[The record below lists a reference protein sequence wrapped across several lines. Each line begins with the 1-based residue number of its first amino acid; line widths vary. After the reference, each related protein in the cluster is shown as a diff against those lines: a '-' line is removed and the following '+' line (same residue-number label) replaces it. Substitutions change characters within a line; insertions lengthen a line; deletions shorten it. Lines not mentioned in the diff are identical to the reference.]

1 MITELDAY
9 LASNPSPAMRE
20 QVLAMRSKVVARS
33 QAQPAR

>member
-33 QAQPAR
+33 QAHAR